1 MVVAKFCAVFV
12 AKYFSTFFKK
22 LERKLGG
29 CRELWRM
36 QRKTF
41 QIPQFAQQT
50 KSSVLQ
56 SSIYIINIY
65 HQYISS
71 ISSSCYDLSVDLH
84 IEAAVGRLGGCT
96 DSSGNFRKGQD
107 FDDLV

>member
-1 MVVAKFCAVFV
+1 MQGEGWRRESNPGRSGRRKTLYSFF

-29 CRELWRM
+29 CREFLRM

-41 QIPQFAQQT
+41 QIPQFDEQT

-56 SSIYIINIY
+56 SSIYIINI
-65 HQYISS
+65 IMSRPV
-71 ISSSCYDLSVDLH
+71 C
-84 IEAAVGRLGGCT
+84 
-96 DSSGNFRKGQD
+96 
-107 FDDLV
+107 